1 MRITMLKLRG
11 IGMSF
16 KKLCFAIDRSNEI
29 DSYRRKRDLVSMDY
43 DPYMKD
49 LVSVVSGKEMIKLK
63 HTITSRILGG
73 IFESK
78 LGIFET
84 KHIMMLDCD
93 SLADAHSASLDLQ
106 REKINFC
113 LVVSSYYDTVESEH
127 YWILADYIGSF
138 MDVLGKLRSI
148 RGVDPRYIQFCLR
161 EGVFN
166 LRSYPKKYSIP
177 LFDRC
182 KWEDMSKEFR
192 DWMIEFQDY
201 WQSADIKNV
210 VRIMVD
216 KKMCPEYSVE
226 RVGEHLSGE
235 TYGDIQNFINKDY
248 GLETELQSRVS
259 EIRKTMNAVYG
270 MEIA

>member
-16 KKLCFAIDRSNEI
+16 KKLCFAIDKSYAV
-29 DSYRRKRDLVSMDY
+29 DSYRHKKDLVKMDY
-43 DPYMKD
+43 CAYMKD

-63 HTITSRILGG
+63 HTITSEILGN
-73 IFESK
+73 
-78 LGIFET
+78 IFET

-93 SLADAHSASLDLQ
+93 SRADANSASLDLQ

-166 LRSYPKKYSIP
+166 LRAYPKKYSMP

-182 KWEDMSKEFR
+182 NWEDMSNEFR

-201 WQSADIKNV
+201 WQSEDIKNV
-210 VRIMVD
+210 VRIMVY